1 LLYPETKLF
10 KELFSQAE
18 KQLDNHLP
26 FVLYRTPGNDLIT
39 GVFQNDAV
47 LHRTDNFSKAGFVF
61 GPFTRAEQPILLL
74 PDRYYTASDVPAA
87 RTKMPVRDH
96 IIEDSNAA
104 DSYKKLVAKA
114 VKNIQEGTLRKV
126 VLSRKIQVRIKK
138 QPLDIFHG
146 ILERYHTA
154 FCYCW
159 YHPAVGLWVGAT
171 PELLMRLEA
180 PQFRTVALAGTKRI
194 EGNEPPEWGQK
205 EREEQELV
213 TDYILTALKGH
224 VNSLKSDTVESV
236 KAGKLWH
243 LRTRITGQMTSAAI
257 GPVIRALHP
266 TSAVCG
272 MPLEAALTFLLN
284 NEPYDRRYYTGYLG
298 ELNLG
303 TDAQTHLY
311 VNLRCM
317 EIKDQMAHIYVGG
330 GITKDSDPE
339 LEWQETVAKSETMLH
354 VL

>member
-1 LLYPETKLF
+1 
-10 KELFSQAE
+10 
-18 KQLDNHLP
+18 
-26 FVLYRTPGNDLIT
+26 
-39 GVFQNDAV
+39 
-47 LHRTDNFSKAGFVF
+47 
-61 GPFTRAEQPILLL
+61 
-74 PDRYYTASDVPAA
+74 
-87 RTKMPVRDH
+87 
-96 IIEDSNAA
+96 
-104 DSYKKLVAKA
+104 
-114 VKNIQEGTLRKV
+114 
-126 VLSRKIQVRIKK
+126 
-138 QPLDIFHG
+138 
-146 ILERYHTA
+146 
-154 FCYCW
+154 
-159 YHPAVGLWVGAT
+159 
-171 PELLMRLEA
+171 
-180 PQFRTVALAGTKRI
+180 
-194 EGNEPPEWGQK
+194 
-205 EREEQELV
+205 
-213 TDYILTALKGH
+213 
-224 VNSLKSDTVESV
+224 
-236 KAGKLWH
+236 
-243 LRTRITGQMTSAAI
+243 MTSAAI